1 MEPYWRYEDVRA
13 AFFFRP
19 CLCECR
25 PPSRGPAACAALIR
39 AGAFS
44 LALQSLI
51 ILLLG
56 IALYAIGGFVWCL
69 EPHQCSCLHACG
81 MQSDPVPGCQTLI
94 REHARAIAVKFIPK
108 AWM

>member
-56 IALYAIGGFVWCL
+56 IALYAIGGFVWRL
-69 EPHQCSCLHACG
+69 EPTSAAAFMHAAC
-81 MQSDPVPGCQTLI
+81 
-94 REHARAIAVKFIPK
+94 
-108 AWM
+108 